1 MKAAGLYVETGS
13 KTEGNRSIFDRACN
27 ILSSHGIEVID
38 GGRLSCL
45 TEVDGSIPELLN
57 AKPDVL
63 LLVVLTGRSA
73 PVIEAVGKMSAIPLL
88 IWAIGANFSFP
99 SSALAC
105 GVLKEEGC
113 LYKLVH
119 GEPENENTVTEIM
132 DAICTAYAI
141 TSLKRSKMGLIGE
154 LFFNLVS
161 CVYNPDVIYE
171 KFGTGLI
178 PVPYA
183 DLQSLLM
190 DDAIIDRDHLD
201 RLEKRCCS
209 HDLRVS
215 PELLTPGLK
224 LHMVLLH
231 LAAKHSFDA
240 FAIECWS
247 GLPKAIG
254 INPCLGFIDD
264 TYVIACE
271 GDAVMGIMLLAVKYM
286 TGRIPF
292 ACDVQNIDDSNI
304 LTVSH
309 CGASPSLA
317 VNSDVILDMSR
328 TAQKEGF
335 NTIAC
340 RPELK
345 KGFVTLVRLYGK
357 RCEYMHIACGG
368 LIACDRFDSF
378 TVSIILTGSRAG
390 FIEECSGNHYIVVS
404 GDIREKL
411 RLFCKWLHI
420 SIKET

>member
-1 MKAAGLYVETGS
+1 MKAAVLYIETGLQ
-13 KTEGNRSIFDRACN
+13 TEDNRLVYAKACSV
-27 ILSSHGIEVID
+27 LSSHGAEVID
-38 GGRLSCL
+38 GNRLACL
-45 TEVDGSIPELLN
+45 IEVENRIPELLN
-57 AKPDVL
+57 AKPDFL

-73 PVIEAVGKMSAIPLL
+73 PVIEAVGKMSTIPLI

-119 GEPENENTVTEIM
+119 GEPENENTVSEVM
-132 DAICTAYAI
+132 DAICASYAV
-141 TSLKRSKMGLIGE
+141 TRLKRSKMGLIGG

-161 CVYNPDVIYE
+161 CVYDPAVIHE

-178 PVPYA
+178 PVPYT
-183 DLQSLLM
+183 DLQSLLA
-190 DDAIIDRDHLD
+190 DDTIIDGDHLKS
-201 RLEKRCCS
+201 LENRCCS
-209 HDLRVS
+209 HDLRVP
-215 PELLTPGLK
+215 PELLVPGLK

-231 LAAKHSFDA
+231 LATKHSFDA
-240 FAIECWS
+240 YAIECWS
-247 GLPKAIG
+247 GLPNAIG
-254 INPCLGFIDD
+254 LNPCMGFMEDSYI
-264 TYVIACE
+264 IACE

-292 ACDVQNIDDSNI
+292 ACDIQNIDDSNI
-304 LTVSH
+304 ITVSH
-309 CGASPSLA
+309 CGASSSLA
-317 VNSDVILDMSR
+317 VNGDVILDMSQV
-328 TAQKEGF
+328 AQKQGF
-335 NTIAC
+335 NTIVC
-340 RPELK
+340 RPELE
-345 KGFVTLVRLYGK
+345 KGFVTMVRLYGK
-357 RCEYMHIACGG
+357 RFEYMHIACGE

-378 TVSIILTGSRAG
+378 TVSIRLTGSRTG